1 MPQDDLLVEDEKTKP
16 KYTAFGWQL
25 NRMEQLLDQAING
38 YAQLGTNQ
46 GRERLMS
53 ALEMLYV
60 AIIPKLNEEDRKH
73 TESYLIELRQLVES
87 VNSSYATDVNSTIT
101 IIRRLSWSIL
111 QIMNL
116 LKDRKGWGI
125 PNTPK
130 ISWPE
135 ELASALNIVAPAPE
149 AKQKTTQFKVT
160 DSETKTITTNK
171 IEDAEEIDKV

>member
-1 MPQDDLLVEDEKTKP
+1 MPIDDLLVEDEKTKP

-38 YAQLGTNQ
+38 YAQLYSGA
-46 GRERLMS
+46 GREKMIS

-60 AIIPKLNEEDRKH
+60 AIIPKLNKEDRIH
-73 TESYLIELRQLVES
+73 TESYLIQLREMIDGMT
-87 VNSSYATDVNSTIT
+87 NAYATDANSTVT

-135 ELASALNIVAPAPE
+135 ELASALNLTPE
-149 AKQKTTQFKVT
+149 KSSFKKSFTVVDNEKKTDNTEQDQEEQT
-160 DSETKTITTNK
+160 
-171 IEDAEEIDKV
+171 EEIDKVQ